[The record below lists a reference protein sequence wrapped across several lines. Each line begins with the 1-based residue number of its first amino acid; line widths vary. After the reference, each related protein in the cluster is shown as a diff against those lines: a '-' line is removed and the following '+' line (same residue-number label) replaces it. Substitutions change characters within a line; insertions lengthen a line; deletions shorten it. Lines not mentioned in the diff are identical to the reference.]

1 MSAPSTPTLG
11 GSPTTSTFPSA
22 SPSAFPSAAP
32 SSASPT
38 NNVGNGGGGSS
49 SSNTFYHNL
58 FYILIAVLGAFGVVS
73 FINLMR
79 TRRRRRLVLGEAD
92 RLGLMVPGMPG
103 YVPLRDRA
111 ALLQADGWRLPEWWE
126 IVDKHSV
133 ERVEQDKEGTPGEK
147 GSTETEGAVA
157 HVRAA
162 AGADDAPPATTTM
175 SADAGVVAP
184 SPSSS
189 SAHPLPP
196 AYEAE
201 TETYSGL
208 IEVPELSDLHPL
220 ALIPVPEVID
230 EPAKPWSP
238 IPYFPNYVSYPKTL
252 HNPKKKRFGQGVEP
266 AYDTLLGE
274 PIDVVVAVRMPAR
287 PIPSSGDDGDED
299 VINEWGG
306 LELGVTSLSVS
317 KGAEDS
323 ARSSSH

>member
-1 MSAPSTPTLG
+1 MSSAP
-11 GSPTTSTFPSA
+11 GSATGAAPSA
-22 SPSAFPSAAP
+22 ITSGAPSNPAP

-38 NNVGNGGGGSS
+38 N
-49 SSNTFYHNL
+49 NL

-126 IVDKHSV
+126 IVDGRSEH
-133 ERVEQDKEGTPGEK
+133 KEAESEK
-147 GSTETEGAVA
+147 GGGGVA
-157 HVRAA
+157 HVRAVEFESPPA
-162 AGADDAPPATTTM
+162 AGV
-175 SADAGVVAP
+175 DAGVDAP

-189 SAHPLPP
+189 QPPLPP
-196 AYEAE
+196 YEAE
-201 TETYSGL
+201 HATAGL
-208 IEVPELSDLHPL
+208 IELPEWSDLRPL
-220 ALIPVPEVID
+220 ALIPIPEVVD
-230 EPAKPWSP
+230 EPTKPWSP

-266 AYDTLLGE
+266 EYDTLLGE
-274 PIDVVVAVRMPAR
+274 PLEVVVAVRMPAR
-287 PIPSSGDDGDED
+287 PVPQTSDDGDED

-317 KGAEDS
+317 KGAENS
-323 ARSSSH
+323 ARSSSQ

>member
-1 MSAPSTPTLG
+1 M
-11 GSPTTSTFPSA
+11 
-22 SPSAFPSAAP
+22 
-32 SSASPT
+32 
-38 NNVGNGGGGSS
+38 
-49 SSNTFYHNL
+49 
-58 FYILIAVLGAFGVVS
+58 LGAFGLVS

-126 IVDKHSV
+126 IVDKQSV
-133 ERVEQDKEGTPGEK
+133 ERTETGEK
-147 GSTETEGAVA
+147 GSSEKEGAVVA

-162 AGADDAPPATTTM
+162 EANDAPATTTTFM
-175 SADAGVVAP
+175 SVDAAGVVAP

-208 IEVPELSDLHPL
+208 IEVPELSDLVSNLCVCAARANALTPARQHPL

-266 AYDTLLGE
+266 EYDSLLNE

-287 PIPSSGDDGDED
+287 PIPPSGDDGEED

-323 ARSSSH
+323 ARSGH